1 LLTHLCQQ
9 PRPLVTRIL
18 EYFIDLK
25 IFTVYNID
33 VYLRCRSGGKQQM
46 KRTQVYLEDFQKK
59 VLEQLA
65 EQKNVSMGEMVREA
79 INKYIADNHIEV
91 AITNINN
98 TCGLWSERNDMQN
111 SDEWV
116 RSLRNEWYSR
126 ADFRENEK

>member
-1 LLTHLCQQ
+1 
-9 PRPLVTRIL
+9 
-18 EYFIDLK
+18 
-25 IFTVYNID
+25 
-33 VYLRCRSGGKQQM
+33 M
-46 KRTQVYLEDFQKK
+46 KRTQLYLEDFQKK
-59 VLEQLA
+59 MLEQLA